1 MKTKWKLNFNFTK
14 TYSGFSFHI
23 YISFLRMHLCSA
35 VWLLSQNH
43 PWQKWVKRAK
53 ILFLK
58 NYSKIFLLPK
68 EKWNTFLRI
77 VSGIIRLYNLHS
89 WEFVIK
95 ALLNSSKCLRLWNLW
110 PIIVLNC
117 IPLKTT
123 ARFASCLL
131 SIHP

>member
-58 NYSKIFLLPK
+58 IYSKIFLLPK
-68 EKWNTFLRI
+68 EKWNSFLRI
-77 VSGIIRLYNLHS
+77 VSGIIRPYSLHS

-95 ALLNSSKCLRLWNLW
+95 APLNSSKSLRLWNLW

-117 IPLKTT
+117 IP
-123 ARFASCLL
+123 RFALCHL